1 MAKQVLFII
10 AASIIAAVLA
20 GPTHATPLKD
30 IVLPEMIDEAAA
42 GVDLPSDR

>member
-1 MAKQVLFII
+1 MAKQVLFTI